1 MKRYLKKKRFYIIL
15 VSLIILLILTILV
28 LKKGVLNIDSNSY
41 NFIKNNFI
49 NDSLTPYIKIFTNLG
64 GALILII
71 VSLLIMFFI
80 KDKKVSIAI
89 IINLVIVF
97 LLNQGLKL
105 IFQRARPDNVNWL
118 VDEIGYSFPSG
129 HAMVSMAFYGF
140 LIYLTYKLINKKYK
154 WFLIVFLS
162 IIIIFVGI
170 SRIYLGVHYLS
181 DILAGFLISLVYLIV
196 FISLYNR
203 VISKTKS

>member
-71 VSLLIMFFI
+71 MSILIMFFI

-89 IINLVIVF
+89 IVNLVIVF

-154 WFLIVFLS
+154 WFLIVLLS

-181 DILAGFLISLVYLIV
+181 DILAGFLISLVYLIIFV
-196 FISLYNR
+196 SLYNR
-203 VISKTKS
+203 VINSKR